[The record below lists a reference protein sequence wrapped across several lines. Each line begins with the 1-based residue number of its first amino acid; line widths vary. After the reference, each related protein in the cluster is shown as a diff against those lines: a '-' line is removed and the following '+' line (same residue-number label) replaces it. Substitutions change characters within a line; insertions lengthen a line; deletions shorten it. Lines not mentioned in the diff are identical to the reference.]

1 MAVNDMLII
10 DDTTPNDIT
19 HDPQFSRGYVERD
32 LLADPPEMFAQP
44 STMDL
49 IPKSEWDARID
60 EQEALQ
66 SSLAHMRLTANNGQE
81 IMCLDQ
87 DGFGYCWSHSVTHT
101 IIMDRMKQGLPYV
114 PLSAFAPAAIIKGG
128 KDEGGWCGLSAKFA
142 REVGIPSQEFWPQG
156 SANLKYDTATM
167 RANAGLHKITED
179 YVDLAKPVY
188 DQNLTFNQ
196 VATCLL
202 LNIPVAVD
210 FNWWS
215 HSVCAIRLVRVEAGS
230 YGLLILNSWY
240 LSKGVEWGDH
250 GTAILRGSKALPDGA
265 VATRGT
271 RASDV

>member
-1 MAVNDMLII
+1 MFII
-10 DDTTPNDIT
+10 EDNTPEEIT

-32 LLADPPEMFAQP
+32 FSVDPVEMFAQP

-49 IPKSEWDARID
+49 IPQSEWDARID

-66 SSLAHMRLTANNGQE
+66 SSLAHMRMTANDGKE
-81 IMCLDQ
+81 LMCLDQ
-87 DGFGYCWSHSVTHT
+87 DGFGYCWAHSTTHT
-101 IIMDRMKQGLPYV
+101 VILDRMKAGLPYV
-114 PLSAFAPAAIIKGG
+114 PLSAFAVAAIIKGG
-128 KDEGGWCGLSAKFA
+128 RDEGGWCGLSAKFA
-142 REVGIPSQEFWPQG
+142 REVGIPAQKYWPQG
-156 SANLKYDTATM
+156 STKLSLDTPEM
-167 RANAGLHKITED
+167 RANAALHKITED

-215 HSVCAIRLVRVEAGS
+215 HSVCAIQLVRIEAGS
-230 YGLLILNSWY
+230 YGLKILNNWY
-240 LSKGVEWGDH
+240 TAPGQEWGDH
-250 GTAILRGSKALPDGA
+250 GTAILRGKKALPDGA

-271 RASDV
+271 RASAA